1 MSFYTYL
8 IAISNDDTAQG
19 DLARDIISDPNIQQH
34 SIKYMRKYLR
44 ERCVSPNILFLFEET
59 YINYRTSKI
68 SA

>member
-8 IAISNDDTAQG
+8 TAISNDDTAQG